1 MSEQH
6 RRKLTE
12 EFKRE
17 AVRLVATSGR
27 TVRQVAADLGIGKS
41 TLTRWKAQFDEAE
54 LLSGPHGDVSR
65 ELARRRRENEI
76 LRQERDL
83 LKNPRRPSVRL
94 WAEKRVA
101 L

>member
-6 RRKLTE
+6 RRKLTD

-41 TLTRWKAQFDEAE
+41 TLTRWKTQFDEAE
-54 LLSGPHGDVSR
+54 LLSGPHEDVSR
-65 ELARRRRENEI
+65 ELARLRRENDI

-83 LKNPRRPSVRL
+83 LKKATAFFARETSR
-94 WAEKRVA
+94 
-101 L
+101 